1 MFIMTKESEEFRA
14 SLEDIANNFRANVDI
29 KDRKY
34 RLKTFKQCFIGSEG
48 VDYLLET
55 GHAQTREDAVML
67 GRSLAHE
74 FHLFEHGEF
83 MQVGCIAD

>member
-1 MFIMTKESEEFRA
+1 MTTESDEFKA

-34 RLKTFKQCFIGSEG
+34 RLKTYKQCFVGSDG

-55 GHAQTREDAVML
+55 GHAKTREDAVLL

-74 FHLFEHGEF
+74 FNLFT
-83 MQVGCIAD
+83 

>member
-1 MFIMTKESEEFRA
+1 MTKESEEFRA

-34 RLKTFKQCFIGSEG
+34 RLKTFKQCFIGSEA

-83 MQVGCIAD
+83 IQIGCT

>member
-1 MFIMTKESEEFRA
+1 MTDSGEFRQ

-34 RLKTFKQCFIGSEG
+34 RLKTYKSCFIGSEG

-55 GHAQTREDAVML
+55 GHAQTREDAVTL
-67 GRSLAHE
+67 GQSLAHE
-74 FHLFEHGEF
+74 FNLFR
-83 MQVGCIAD
+83 

>member
-1 MFIMTKESEEFRA
+1 MTTESDEFHA

-34 RLKTFKQCFIGSEG
+34 RLKTFKQCFIGSEA

-55 GHAQTREDAVML
+55 GHAQTREDAVTL
-67 GRSLAHE
+67 GRSLVHE
-74 FHLFEHGEF
+74 FHLFEHGECI
-83 MQVGCIAD
+83 QDGCS